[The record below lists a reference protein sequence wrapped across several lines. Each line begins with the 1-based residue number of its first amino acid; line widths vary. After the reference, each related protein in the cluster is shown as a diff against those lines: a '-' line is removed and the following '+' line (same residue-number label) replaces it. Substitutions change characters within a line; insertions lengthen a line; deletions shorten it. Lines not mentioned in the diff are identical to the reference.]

1 MDDKIGAKSRY
12 LTDSVSSS
20 LDPSLVGAN
29 VLGQISQIEAGLADE
44 EARVQ
49 DLNYQL
55 QQVNSQIQTGGR
67 PTVTAPTQSN
77 GEEYLRLRNEF
88 YKLKTEYQNG
98 GSSDADMKRRL
109 DDLQA
114 RMNAA
119 APNGAGN
126 GEQTGGYSQAN
137 SLNDRKISLEGQL
150 RSSNYKI
157 SGYRSKLGE
166 LNAKLRNAS
175 PASSSNLDKY
185 DKDIEV
191 AQLEYTNAKDKQ
203 TVATDLSELG
213 TTFRQTLFGQPA
225 VEPEPSKRLI
235 VMALAALTAVIL
247 SSLVFILITYI
258 DQSIKTPSQ
267 FQRQTDLKLI
277 GTVSMIDLKHGHL
290 AEQVTQIEE
299 EDAKRDNSFR
309 ELLRKLR
316 YEIERTG
323 KRVILFTSTEPQQG
337 KTTLT
342 QALAFSLHLSKKKVL
357 IIDTNFCNNDITQ
370 LNNAHPTLEDFSG
383 NGELKR
389 SDYEKMVTKTGV
401 EYVDIIGCKGGDYT
415 PTEILPK
422 NHLLNY
428 LPDLLKDY
436 DYVFM
441 EAAPLN
447 GFTDTKELVQYAD
460 GVIAIFA
467 ATAEVKQADKDS
479 IRFFHEIDGKFIGA
493 ILNKVGKSD
502 MNL

>member
-1 MDDKIGAKSRY
+1 
-12 LTDSVSSS
+12 
-20 LDPSLVGAN
+20 
-29 VLGQISQIEAGLADE
+29 GQISQIESGLADE
-44 EARVQ
+44 QARVQ
-49 DLNYQL
+49 DLSYQL
-55 QQVNSQIQTGGR
+55 QQIETQLLTSKQPVVTTR
-67 PTVTAPTQSN
+67 PTQ
-77 GEEYLRLRNEF
+77 GDGGEYLRLRKE
-88 YKLKTEYQNG
+88 YYDLKGQYQSG
-98 GSSDADMKRRL
+98 GSSDADLKRRM
-109 DDLQA
+109 DEAYA

-119 APNGAGN
+119 KPDGTN
-126 GEQTGGYSQAN
+126 TGGSDNGGFTQTN
-137 SLNDRKISLEGQL
+137 SLQDRKISLEGQL
-150 RSSNYKI
+150 RSARFKI
-157 SGYRSKLGE
+157 GQYTSKLGQ
-166 LNAKLRNAS
+166 LNSQLRNANPNS
-175 PASSSNLDKY
+175 VSALDKY
-185 DKDIEV
+185 DKDIEM
-191 AQLEYTNAKDKQ
+191 AQAEYQASKEKQ
-203 TVATDLSELG
+203 GKSIDQAELSNTYHQNLY
-213 TTFRQTLFGQPA
+213 GQPA
-225 VEPEPSKRLI
+225 VEPEASKRLV
-235 VMALAALTAVIL
+235 VMALAGLTGLLL
-247 SSLVFILITYI
+247 SSLVFILISYI

-267 FQRQTDLKLI
+267 FQRQTELKLI

-342 QALAFSLHLSKKKVL
+342 QALAFSLHLSKKRVL

-370 LNNAHPTLEDFSG
+370 LNNAHPTLEDFRG
-383 NGELKR
+383 NGELKP

-428 LPDLLKDY
+428 LPDLLKEY

-447 GFTDTKELVQYAD
+447 GFTDTKELVQYAE

-479 IRFFHEIDGKFIGA
+479 IRFFHDIKGKFIGA
-493 ILNKVGKSD
+493 ILNKVGKAD